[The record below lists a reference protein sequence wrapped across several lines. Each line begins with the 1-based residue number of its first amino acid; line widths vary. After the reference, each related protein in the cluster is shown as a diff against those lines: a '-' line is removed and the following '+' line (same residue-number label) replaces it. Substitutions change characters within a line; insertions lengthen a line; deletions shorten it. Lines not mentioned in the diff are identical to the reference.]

1 MMNYHTSV
9 EKLNIQF
16 FEEDNG
22 SGTIH
27 IDWDETDPELKW
39 WNDLGESGQ
48 KSFILDG
55 LQQALDSDVN

>member
-1 MMNYHTSV
+1 MLNPDSIDKLQV
-9 EKLNIQF
+9 ECID
-16 FEEDNG
+16 EDDG
-22 SGTIH
+22 SMTIC
-27 IDWDETDPELKW
+27 INWDETDPELKW